1 MEKPENSFD
10 WLDLKWFHPDTLL
23 NFHYE
28 NQLVLYFTGLI
39 PLVFILRYLLFVNL
53 RQKTEVAF
61 FQNILRPHWS
71 VILRFLPDVLTGLI
85 LLLLLL
91 ALARPQKTNEIL
103 ERSSEGI
110 DIMLLLDISES
121 MQIKDLLPDRLEA
134 AKEVAKE
141 FISGRDQDRIG
152 LVVFSGEAFSLCP
165 LTSDYQLLSR
175 FIDEINYEM
184 IQKPGTAIG
193 LAIGVA
199 TNRLM
204 ESKAKS
210 RVMILISDGD
220 NTAGNIEPYTAAR
233 IAAGYRSRI
242 YTIGVGKDGQVL
254 IGSDPL
260 GNDQYIENTMDE
272 TTLREIAR
280 IGSGSYFRASDNNA
294 LKGIFSTIDKLE
306 KSEYKEKRYKNTF
319 DHYRVYLNWALLL
332 FLAWLTL
339 KSTFIVNPVED

>member
-1 MEKPENSFD
+1 MEKAENSLD
-10 WLDLKWFHPDTLL
+10 WLDFKWFHPDTLL
-23 NFHYE
+23 NFQYE
-28 NQLVLYFTGLI
+28 NSIILYFIGLI
-39 PLVFILRYLLFVNL
+39 PFVFILRFLLFVNF

-61 FQNILRPHWS
+61 FQRILRTHWS
-71 VILRFLPDVLTGLI
+71 VYLRFIPDVLLGLMMVLMLI
-85 LLLLLL
+85 

-103 ERSSEGI
+103 ERNSEGI

-121 MQIKDLLPDRLEA
+121 MQIKDLIPDRLEA

-141 FISGRDQDRIG
+141 FVNGRGQDRIG

-165 LTSDYQLLSR
+165 LTSDYKLLNQ
-175 FIDEINYEM
+175 FIDAIDYEM

-193 LAIGVA
+193 MAIGVA

-210 RVMILISDGD
+210 KVMILISDGD

-242 YTIGVGKDGQVL
+242 YAIGVGKDGRVL
-254 IGSDPL
+254 MGSDPF
-260 GNDQYIENTMDE
+260 GNEQYVENTMDE

-294 LKGIFSTIDKLE
+294 LKGIFATIDKLE

-319 DHYRVYLNWALLL
+319 DHYRVYLNWALLI
-332 FLAWLTL
+332 FFIWLAL